1 MAARNGGVV
10 QRSLER
16 TEYIQNTAEPLKL
29 EQTREQKVGAVKQG
43 QIGKGEGGRGKQ
55 DNKRRKS
62 PERKMTSSSFSPNS
76 DFHSGHFLERRG
88 PTAEDA
94 GPQTDAIK

>member
-16 TEYIQNTAEPLKL
+16 TEYIQNTAEPQKL

-43 QIGKGEGGRGKQ
+43 QIGKGGRGG
-55 DNKRRKS
+55 NKTTNGGKKRGEKRLHHHL
-62 PERKMTSSSFSPNS
+62 PPTQIFTA
-76 DFHSGHFLERRG
+76 GTFL
-88 PTAEDA
+88 
-94 GPQTDAIK
+94 

>member
-43 QIGKGEGGRGKQ
+43 QIGKGGGGRG
-55 DNKRRKS
+55 NKTTNGGKA
-62 PERKMTSSSFSPNS
+62 
-76 DFHSGHFLERRG
+76 RG
-88 PTAEDA
+88 E
-94 GPQTDAIK
+94 K